1 MKKLIALFLS
11 LLMAMSLC
19 AFAGCD
25 FIEDDSSS
33 DSSSIS
39 EDEGKVELMGIQAT
53 VNTELKAPS
62 TQKISALSL
71 TSSYTNLNVK
81 PMHNDDELLDKTDDY
96 LAIFKDQTIINFTIK
111 LNNPYDFYIMDFR
124 LAADDEEVEYYTT
137 EGTWKSIK
145 DRDIRWMGS
154 DNETCTYQLRLLS
167 PDATPSNI
175 RIKWMYYSDKRDGRN
190 KFTVNLNNKERY
202 TIYKVDSDIKNTAVK
217 FYDVINPLDGL
228 NADRTAQLPIRF
240 KIGAIDGASIEKVW
254 LINGY
259 DKNEVTAGE
268 DGYFEGAGTISV
280 EYSYNVKKNV
290 TIKSKV
296 TLSIGTLSIT
306 YPNKTSFI
314 GKIESLGNK
323 NFYYIYIGMDGF
335 GTPLYTERPTMG
347 FEYLPVG
354 ENNFYMDW
362 KNEILV
368 LEVPEGKDESWC
380 QKQTFVYLGN
390 EFNVGLLA
398 NKKYG
403 KFAR

>member
-25 FIEDDSSS
+25 FVEDDSSS

-62 TQKISALSL
+62 TQKKSALSL
-71 TSSYTNLNVK
+71 TSFYNNFNTTSL
-81 PMHNDDELLDKTDDY
+81 DDDILSNTDY

-111 LNNPYDFYIMDFR
+111 LNNPYDYYIMDFR
-124 LAADDEEVEYYTT
+124 LSADDEEVEYYTT

-167 PDATPSNI
+167 PDSTPSNI

-190 KFTVNLNNKERY
+190 KFAVNLNNRERY
-202 TIYKVDSDIKNTAVK
+202 TIYKVDSDIKNTAVR

-228 NADRTAQLPIRF
+228 NADRTAQLPIKF
-240 KIGAIDGASIEKVW
+240 KIGAIDGAKIEKVW
-254 LINGY
+254 QYKLTEKV
-259 DKNEVTAGE
+259 DLEPKE
-268 DGYFEGAGTISV
+268 DGNFEVGGSLFV
-280 EYSYNVKKNV
+280 EYSYNIKKNV
-290 TIKSKV
+290 TIKSKLNIM
-296 TLSIGTLSIT
+296 LSFLTIS

-323 NFYYIYIGMDGF
+323 NFYYIYINMQGF
-335 GTPLYTERPTMG
+335 GTPSWADRETMG

-362 KNEILV
+362 KNKTLV
-368 LEVPEGKDESWC
+368 MEVPEGKDEAWC
-380 QKQTFVYLGN
+380 QEQTFVYLGN

-403 KFAR
+403 EFARA

>member
-11 LLMAMSLC
+11 LLMAIALC

-25 FIEDDSSS
+25 FVEDDSSS

-71 TSSYTNLNVK
+71 TSFYNNFNTTPL
-81 PMHNDDELLDKTDDY
+81 DDDILSNTDY

-111 LNNPYDFYIMDFR
+111 LNNPYDYYIMDFR
-124 LAADDEEVEYYTT
+124 LSADDEEVEYYTT

-167 PDATPSNI
+167 PDSTPSNI

-190 KFTVNLNNKERY
+190 KFAVNLNNRERY
-202 TIYKVDSDIKNTAVK
+202 TIYKVDSDIKNTAVR

-228 NADRTAQLPIRF
+228 NADRTAQLPIKF
-240 KIGAIDGASIEKVW
+240 KIGAIDGAKIEKVM
-254 LINGY
+254 ISGAEGVANENGEY
-259 DKNEVTAGE
+259 TRP
-268 DGYFEGAGTISV
+268 GTSGGVSV

-290 TIKSKV
+290 TIKSKI
-296 TLSIGTLSIT
+296 TLAIGTLSIS

-323 NFYYIYIGMDGF
+323 NFYYIHISMDGF
-335 GTPLYTERPTMG
+335 GTPLYTERPIMG

-368 LEVPEGKDESWC
+368 LEVPEGKDEAWC
-380 QKQTFVYLGN
+380 QEQTFVYLGN

-403 KFAR
+403 EFARA